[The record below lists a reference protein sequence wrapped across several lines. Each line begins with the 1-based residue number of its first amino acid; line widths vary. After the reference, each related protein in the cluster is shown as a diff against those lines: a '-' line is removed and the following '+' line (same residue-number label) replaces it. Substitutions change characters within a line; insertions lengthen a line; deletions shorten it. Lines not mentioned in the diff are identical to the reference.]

1 MDNFIDFKIL
11 NDLFNNTAMRKTEEK
26 KSESVE
32 QNHLTSESIQE
43 EKEKS
48 EFVEQYHSVPG
59 PKQTV
64 WSRFASKAKS
74 VWKRVRPIISGLTTF
89 FTTTTALFKSI
100 SGVMK
105 QYKNMREAF
114 V

>member
-1 MDNFIDFKIL
+1 M
-11 NDLFNNTAMRKTEEK
+11 
-26 KSESVE
+26 
-32 QNHLTSESIQE
+32 TSESIQE

-48 EFVEQYHSVPG
+48 EFVEQDHSVPG

-89 FTTTTALFKSI
+89 LLLRQRFLKVLAEL
-100 SGVMK
+100 
-105 QYKNMREAF
+105 
-114 V
+114 